1 MKITAEVLKELEMP
15 YTRPD
20 IYKYEIEE
28 MQEYKKI
35 IAELKD
41 VLDKFSVI
49 KSTFVVEA
57 IFKEIVDKKL

>member
-1 MKITAEVLKELEMP
+1 
-15 YTRPD
+15 
-20 IYKYEIEE
+20 